1 MPYPYHKSVLDNGV
15 RVVTGPMSGVK
26 SASLILYFDVG
37 SRYEQPEVAGVSHF
51 LEHMLF
57 KGTEKRPD
65 AMMISEE
72 VEGVGGILNAG
83 TGRESTNYW
92 TKVPSTK
99 TDLAFDV
106 LADMLNNSLIDAAE
120 LEKERSVIVEE
131 IRGTEDSPEELVHE
145 VIDEVIWG
153 SDPVG
158 RPIAGSV
165 ETVNSV
171 TRDAMVHYWKR
182 NYLPKRMVIA
192 AGGDVDHDHIV
203 ELSQQY
209 FGTLQ
214 PQGEPDTFVPAS
226 VVQSE
231 KRLHVLERPTEQAH
245 LCIGMPALP
254 FTTERRYVQGTIEA
268 ILSSGMSSRLFQEI
282 REKRGLVYSVYG
294 YFRPYEDVGQ
304 GVVYAGTDVKRVP
317 EAIGAICGEL
327 ARLRDEGVPQDE
339 LDRTKELRKGRLL
352 MGLEDSRSM
361 ASWVGS
367 QELVYGEILT
377 PEEVTAKIEAVTAE
391 QVHELS
397 QELFRTDLLSLALIG
412 PFDGDTAFRDVL
424 TLE

>member
-1 MPYPYHKSVLDNGV
+1 MPSPYSKSVLDNGV

-37 SRYEQPEVAGVSHF
+37 SRYEHPEMAGVSHF

-65 AMMISEE
+65 AKMISEE

-92 TKVPSTK
+92 AKVPSTR

-106 LADMLNNSLIDAAE
+106 LADMLNSSLIDAKE

-145 VIDEVIWG
+145 IIDEVIWG

-171 TRDAMVHYWKR
+171 SRQAMVDFWKR
-182 NYLPKRMVIA
+182 NYLPKRMVVA
-192 AGGDVDHDHIV
+192 AGGDIVHDHIV
-203 ELSQQY
+203 ELSEKY
-209 FGTLQ
+209 FGNLEHY
-214 PQGEPDTFVPAS
+214 GEPDTFIPAK
-226 VVQSE
+226 VEQTE
-231 KRLHVLERPTEQAH
+231 PRLRVLERPTEQAH
-245 LCIGMPALP
+245 LCIGLPALP

-317 EAIGAICGEL
+317 EAVGAICNEL
-327 ARLRDEGVPQDE
+327 ARLRDEGVPLDE

-377 PEEVTAKIEAVTAE
+377 PEQVTAKIEAVTAD

-397 QELFRTDLLSLALIG
+397 KELFRTDMLSLALIG
-412 PFDGDTAFRDVL
+412 PFADDSAFRDVL
-424 TLE
+424 TLS

>member
-1 MPYPYHKSVLDNGV
+1 MSFPYDKTVLDNGV

-37 SRYEQPEVAGVSHF
+37 SRFEQPEVAGVSHF

-57 KGTEKRPD
+57 KGTTKRPD

-92 TKVPSTK
+92 AKVPSTK

-106 LADMLNNSLIDAAE
+106 LADMLNDSLIDAAE
-120 LEKERSVIVEE
+120 LDKERSVIVEE

-145 VIDEVIWG
+145 IIDEVIWG
-153 SDPVG
+153 TDPVG

-165 ETVNSV
+165 ETVNAIS
-171 TRDAMVHYWKR
+171 REQMVDFWKR
-182 NYLPKRMVIA
+182 NYLPKRMVVA
-192 AGGDVDHDHIV
+192 AGGDVEHNHIV
-203 ELSQQY
+203 ELSEKY
-209 FGTLQ
+209 FGNLQ
-214 PQGEPDTFVPAS
+214 HYGEPDTYVPAK
-226 VVQSE
+226 VEQSE

-304 GVVYAGTDVKRVP
+304 GVIYAGTDIKRVP
-317 EAIGAICGEL
+317 EAIGAICNEL

-377 PEEVTAKIEAVTAE
+377 PEQVTAKIEAVTAE

-397 QELFRTDLLSLALIG
+397 KELFRSDLLSLALIG
-412 PFDGDTAFRDVL
+412 PFENDDQFRDVL
-424 TLE
+424 TLN

>member
-1 MPYPYHKSVLDNGV
+1 MSSPYHKTVLDNGV

-37 SRYEQPEVAGVSHF
+37 SRFEAPEIAGVSHF

-57 KGTEKRPD
+57 KGTHKRPD
-65 AMMISEE
+65 AKMISEE

-92 TKVPSTK
+92 AKVPSTK
-99 TDLAFDV
+99 MDLAFDV
-106 LADMLNNSLIDAAE
+106 LADMLNDSMIDATE
-120 LEKERSVIVEE
+120 LDKERSVIIEE
-131 IRGTEDSPEELVHE
+131 IRGTEDSPEEMVHE
-145 VIDEVIWG
+145 LIDEVIWG
-153 SDPVG
+153 QDPVG

-165 ETVNSV
+165 DTVNATS
-171 TRDAMVHYWKR
+171 REQMVDFWKR
-182 NYLPKRMVIA
+182 NYLPSRMVVA
-192 AGGDVDHDHIV
+192 AGGDVDHAHMV
-203 ELSQQY
+203 ELSEKY
-209 FGTLQ
+209 FGNLEHY
-214 PQGEPDTFVPAS
+214 GEPDHFIPAKVEQTES
-226 VVQSE
+226 RLQVV
-231 KRLHVLERPTEQAH
+231 ERPTEQAH
-245 LCIGMPALP
+245 LCIGLPALP

-304 GVVYAGTDVKRVP
+304 GVIYAGADVKRVP
-317 EAIGAICGEL
+317 EAIGAICHEL
-327 ARLRDEGVPQDE
+327 ARLRDEGVPLDE
-339 LDRTKELRKGRLL
+339 LERIKELRKGRLL

-367 QELVYGEILT
+367 QELVYREILT
-377 PEEVTAKIEAVTAE
+377 PEEVTARIEAVTAE

-397 QELFRTDLLSLALIG
+397 RELFRSELLSLALIG
-412 PFDGDTAFRDVL
+412 PFEDDKPFRDVL
-424 TLE
+424 TLN